1 MPEGEVA
8 ARAGVPDDEEL
19 ADRNGEFR
27 IVKEPVA
34 VVIEPAEGP
43 FGLVGAGTV
52 RRRQPQVLPGV
63 EHSVAVLVG
72 HLDQGLRRGADGG
85 VETGAV
91 LDAAAQAGQ
100 EFVPGDL
107 ASPARTLRLA

>member
-43 FGLVGAGTV
+43 LGLGGAGTV

-63 EHSVAVLVG
+63 EHSVAVLIG
-72 HLDQGLRRGADGG
+72 HPDQAERGGADGG
-85 VETGAV
+85 IESRGSR
-91 LDAAAQAGQ
+91 DG
-100 EFVPGDL
+100 
-107 ASPARTLRLA
+107 SPEGLGGMFWLRRLA